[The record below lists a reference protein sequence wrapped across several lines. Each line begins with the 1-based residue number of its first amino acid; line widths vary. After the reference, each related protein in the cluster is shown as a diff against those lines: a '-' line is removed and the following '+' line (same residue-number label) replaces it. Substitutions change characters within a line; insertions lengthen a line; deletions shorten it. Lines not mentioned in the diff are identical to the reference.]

1 MRKQEENK
9 WKDIPYPLT
18 ETVNIIKI
26 SVVPKLIQK
35 SNTFHMKYMKQTNK
49 LKSQRAINRIRSA
62 HYNDRLEN
70 AD

>member
-26 SVVPKLIQK
+26 SVVPKLMKK

-49 LKSQRAINRIRSA
+49 QTN
-62 HYNDRLEN
+62 
-70 AD
+70 